1 MTSSSSSSLGIA
13 KTSFTLRSLV
23 RQFGIAHASMALRS
37 LNRDFRYRNLIQLL
51 VIGYWL
57 LVIGYCKKI
66 LGSIAVGATSQGMRV
81 YIKLFQSKIR
91 GNGYSFSLNLILDE
105 IASQEVP
112 MRASKSPGSAFQA
125 CERSS

>member
-1 MTSSSSSSLGIA
+1 
-13 KTSFTLRSLV
+13 
-23 RQFGIAHASMALRS
+23 MALRS

-57 LVIGYCKKI
+57 LFIGYCLLVIGYCLLVIGYCKKI

-81 YIKLFQSKIR
+81 YSKLFQSKIR

-112 MRASKSPGSAFQA
+112 MRASKSPGSTFQA